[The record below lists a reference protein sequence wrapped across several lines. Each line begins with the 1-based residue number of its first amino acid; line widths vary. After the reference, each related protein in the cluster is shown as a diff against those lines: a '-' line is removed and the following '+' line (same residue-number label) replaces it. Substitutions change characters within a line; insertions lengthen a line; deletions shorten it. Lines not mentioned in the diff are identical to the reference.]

1 MLSDIIQCNHDSTH
15 LDVALSLSKAE
26 GNLKF
31 LSEAESATIT
41 QGDAVENALEAVQEA
56 RKLFKQICR
65 EKNSK

>member
-1 MLSDIIQCNHDSTH
+1 MMTSEKIQCVH
-15 LDVALSLSKAE
+15 LDVALSLAKAE

-31 LSEAESATIT
+31 LSGTNFATFT
-41 QGDAVENALEAVQEA
+41 QGEAVENAREAVQEA